1 MTGAPGPRWIVSPT
15 WPLLATMLAGT
26 WLGWTWFLLNGIGLN
41 SDRKRAQ
48 QRLLFI
54 GLVIAILLAVTLQTL
69 LDQGVISS
77 RAFEYLEIVL
87 VGWKLFIGYRL
98 CDEQRLDHELFE
110 YFGGKSFGG
119 GSVLVAGILLRATL
133 FAALPPG
140 WWILVLS

>member
-1 MTGAPGPRWIVSPT
+1 MSPT

-48 QRLLFI
+48 YLLLFI
-54 GLVIAILLAVTLQTL
+54 GLVIAILMAVTLQTL
-69 LDQGVISS
+69 LDHAVISS
-77 RAFEYLEIVL
+77 RVFEYLAILL
-87 VGWKLFIGYRL
+87 VGWKLYIGYRL

-119 GSVLVAGILLRATL
+119 GSVVMAGTLLRGTL
-133 FAALPPG
+133 FAMLPPG

>member
-1 MTGAPGPRWIVSPT
+1 MTGEQPRWITSPT

-26 WLGWTWFLLNGIGLN
+26 WLGWTWFLLNAIGLN

-48 QRLLFI
+48 LRLLFI
-54 GLVIAILLAVTLQTL
+54 GLVIAILMAVTLQTF
-69 LDQGVISS
+69 LDKGVISS
-77 RAFEYLEIVL
+77 RAFAYLEIL
-87 VGWKLFIGYRL
+87 LIGWKLFIGYRL

-119 GSVLVAGILLRATL
+119 SSVLVAGTLMRGTLLAI
-133 FAALPPG
+133 LPPG

>member
-1 MTGAPGPRWIVSPT
+1 MNQPRWIVSPT

-48 QRLLFI
+48 YLLLFI
-54 GLVIAILLAVTLQTL
+54 GLVIAILMAVTLQTL
-69 LDQGVISS
+69 LDHAVISS
-77 RAFEYLEIVL
+77 RVFEYLAILL
-87 VGWKLFIGYRL
+87 VGWKLYIGYRL

-119 GSVLVAGILLRATL
+119 GSVVMAGTLLRGTL
-133 FAALPPG
+133 FAMLPPG